1 MSRELRRALAELTNC
16 FLEKH
21 GCFPLDNP
29 RWNAAMKEAYRL
41 IGNPYSGNRV
51 MAMAKDEAMT
61 MEQLRMF
68 FIAALCTIEPGV
80 DARRGLTDEEI
91 DRLIRSVVPESMIRE
106 EADAERA

>member
-1 MSRELRRALAELTNC
+1 MSRELRLALAELTDC

-29 RWNAAMKEAYRL
+29 RWNSAMTEAYRL
-41 IGNPYSGNRV
+41 IGNPHGPERATLV
-51 MAMAKDEAMT
+51 AKDEAMT

-68 FIAALCTIEPGV
+68 FAAALCTIEPGV

-91 DRLIRSVVPESMIRE
+91 ETLIRSVVPESMIR
-106 EADAERA
+106 DA